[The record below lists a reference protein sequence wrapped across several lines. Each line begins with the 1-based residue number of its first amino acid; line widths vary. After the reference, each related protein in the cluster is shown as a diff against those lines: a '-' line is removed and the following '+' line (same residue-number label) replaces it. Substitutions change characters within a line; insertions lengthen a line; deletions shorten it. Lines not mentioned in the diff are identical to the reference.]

1 MRAELLHV
9 SLGLRLLELHIQ
21 PKEQLTNNLNLWS
34 MSDDDTHIVQ
44 ATTADKLRCECALNH
59 IKYLMSLVATLITRA
74 KSADA
79 ALLKC
84 LYDTVQCLTKADSN
98 GASEH
103 RNAND
108 YETCTQNMSAR
119 DSQHT

>member
-1 MRAELLHV
+1 
-9 SLGLRLLELHIQ
+9 
-21 PKEQLTNNLNLWS
+21 

-108 YETCTQNMSAR
+108 
-119 DSQHT
+119 